1 MKNKICLILALITTL
16 NLVNLS
22 AVEEYV
28 DFELIKKS
36 SGPRYLSKGVLLT
49 LPESA
54 GRNIFVRTDSNNWE
68 TDYRYSKSLYG
79 IWYLFLP
86 YPRDRKEMLYKVNI
100 DGRWDSDPTNNKF
113 TLDKFQTKISILE
126 IPAETIYHREPPII
140 SEDKGNVKKAYFRYY
155 NPDAKEANLVC
166 SKDNWSIF
174 SHPMKLNA
182 DNYWEI
188 ELRFSEGKYF
198 YYFLVDW
205 KKKIDT
211 DNSKRVWNS
220 ELGEVSYFIVK

>member
-1 MKNKICLILALITTL
+1 MKNKICLILTLFATL
-16 NLVNLS
+16 NLVDLF

-28 DFELIKKS
+28 DFELIKKAS
-36 SGPRYLSKGVLLT
+36 APRYLAKGVLLT
-49 LPESA
+49 LPETA

-79 IWYLFLP
+79 VWYLFLP
-86 YPRDRKEMLYKVNI
+86 YPRDRSEMLYKVNI
-100 DGRWDSDPTNNKF
+100 DGSWDSDPTNNRF
-113 TLDKFQTKISILE
+113 ILDKFQTKISILE
-126 IPAETIYHREPPII
+126 IPAKTIYYRESPIL

-155 NPDAKEANLVC
+155 DPDAKEANLVC

-174 SHPMKLNA
+174 SHPMTLNK

-188 ELRFSEGKYF
+188 ELRFSKGKYF

-205 KKKIDT
+205 KKKIDM
-211 DNSKRVWNS
+211 NNPKRVWNS
-220 ELGEVSYFIVK
+220 ELGEVSYFIAQ